1 MKHLIMTAAVALL
14 AGGAHAQSECALK
27 CSKEKA
33 AAAITQVADE
43 AKTCSAEKAAQ
54 CAEKAQAC
62 GEKSGAAITQV
73 SAKAD
78 GCCPEKAA
86 AQVTQVASEAKACSA
101 EQIAECAAAGKSCAD
116 KCDDGAA
123 ITLAST
129 SGDECASKSA
139 CSDDQRVSFES
150 WKKTIP
156 VMGYSV
162 GDKTTTCS
170 KTAASM
176 CDKSGDKMAYVVNGQ
191 TFENESDAMAA
202 HTAALNAK
210 LDSMTR
216 VSFVVG
222 GENVECPMTAGQMCE
237 KTGQAM
243 QYRVGP
249 AVFDS
254 AEEAVKAAAM
264 AYGMS
269 RSVNVSYE
277 VDGKATT
284 CSKTASTMCTEGKA
298 MTYVVGET
306 KTRCNVQADHV
317 LASERVSKALE
328 ALAMATRQS

>member
-27 CSKEKA
+27 CSKDKA

-54 CAEKAQAC
+54 C
-62 GEKSGAAITQV
+62 GEKSAAAITQV

-78 GCCPEKAA
+78 SCCPEKAA
-86 AQVTQVASEAKACSA
+86 AKVTQVASETKACTA
-101 EQIAECAAAGKSCAD
+101 EQIAQCASKASACTGEA
-116 KCDDGAA
+116 DGAA
-123 ITLAST
+123 ITLASNA
-129 SGDECASKSA
+129 GDECASKSA
-139 CSDDQRVSFES
+139 CGDDKRVSFES

-156 VMGYSV
+156 AMAYNVNGE
-162 GDKTTTCS
+162 TTTCS
-170 KTAASM
+170 KTAAAM
-176 CDKSGDKMAYVVNGQ
+176 CEKSGSAMAYVVNGQ

-222 GENVECPMTAGQMCE
+222 GENIECPMTAGAACE

-277 VDGKATT
+277 VDGKTTT
-284 CSKTASTMCTEGKA
+284 CSKTAANMCKGKGEA

-306 KTRCNVQADHV
+306 KTRCNMQADHM

-328 ALAMATRQS
+328 ALEMATRQS